1 MLIRTLSTVFLWSLM
16 GAVVYS
22 TKEAGAMW
30 ILNLC
35 STLTLFEIYTILGR
49 LGFAANR
56 MSGLITGGCMI
67 PVAFYFPGA
76 GVDVLAIGAL
86 LTSAACVL
94 FPQAQR
100 GMYVKRLMP
109 TFFGLLYVTF
119 LLHYFVQIIQVANVE
134 STNESLGFGL
144 FFSLWVVV
152 VAKFSD
158 IGALLIGKMIG
169 RTKMAPSISPGK
181 TIEGLIG
188 GLAASAGIGAL
199 IPWLVL
205 NYMPMVVNFG
215 SFDFSP
221 TQGAVCGLL
230 IAVTS
235 VIGDLI
241 ASVLKRLAGMKDS
254 GGAIP
259 GIGGLLD
266 LTDSLILAA
275 PTGYFIL
282 LILQP

>member
-1 MLIRTLSTVFLWSLM
+1 MFIRTISSLFLWSSI
-16 GAVVYS
+16 GGIVYAMD
-22 TKEAGAMW
+22 EIGAMW

-35 STLTLFEIYTILGR
+35 ATLTLFEIYTILGR

-56 MSGLITGGCMI
+56 LSGLLTGACMI
-67 PVAFYFPGA
+67 PISYYFPEYGI
-76 GVDVLAIGAL
+76 DVLAIGAL
-86 LTSAACVL
+86 FTSSACVL
-94 FPQAQR
+94 FPQDQR
-100 GMYVKRLMP
+100 GMYIKRLMP
-109 TFFGLLYVTF
+109 TFFGLLYVPF
-119 LLHYFVQIIQVANVE
+119 LLHYFVRILETDLQGTRIVSI
-134 STNESLGFGL
+134 SFSL
-144 FFSLWVVV
+144 FFCLWIVI

-158 IGALLIGKMIG
+158 MGALLVGKSIG

-181 TIEGLIG
+181 TIEGLLG
-188 GLAASAGIGAL
+188 GFLASAGVGAL
-199 IPWLVL
+199 IPWLITEYA
-205 NYMPMVVNFG
+205 NNFTDLSVC
-215 SFDFSP
+215 SFTP
-221 TQGAVCGLL
+221 VEGGLWGL
-230 IAVTS
+230 VIALTA

-282 LILQP
+282 QIIQP

>member
-1 MLIRTLSTVFLWSLM
+1 MLIRTLSTIILWSLM

-30 ILNLC
+30 VLNLF
-35 STLTLFEIYTILGR
+35 STLTLFETYTILGR

-119 LLHYFVQIIQVANVE
+119 LLHYFVQIIQAADVE

-199 IPWLVL
+199 IPWLIL
-205 NYMPMVVNFG
+205 NYMPTVVNFG

-221 TQGAVCGLL
+221 VQGAVWGLL

>member
-1 MLIRTLSTVFLWSLM
+1 MILRTLSTLFLWSII
-16 GAVVYS
+16 GGVVYS
-22 TKEAGAMW
+22 LKEVGAMW

-35 STLTLFEIYTILGR
+35 ATLTLFEIYTILGR
-49 LGFAANR
+49 LGYAANR

-67 PVAFYFPGA
+67 PISYYYEGS
-76 GVDVLAIGAL
+76 GIDILAVGAL
-86 LTSAACVL
+86 LSSAACVL

-109 TFFGLLYVTF
+109 TFFGLLFVTF
-119 LLHYFVQIIQVANVE
+119 LLHYFVRIIQFADCP
-134 STNESLGFGL
+134 SQQGTLGFGL
-144 FFSLWVVV
+144 FFCLWVVI

-158 IGALLIGKMIG
+158 IGALLVGKAIG

-181 TIEGLIG
+181 TVEGLIG
-188 GLAASAGIGAL
+188 GFGASAGVGAL
-199 IPWLVL
+199 LPWL
-205 NYMPMVVNFG
+205 MTEQFPQIASFG
-215 SFDFSP
+215 DWIFTP
-221 TQGAVCGLL
+221 EQGAIWGCL
-230 IAVTS
+230 IALS
-235 VIGDLI
+235 AVIGDLI

-282 LILQP
+282 LFIRS

>member
-1 MLIRTLSTVFLWSLM
+1 MLIRTLSTTILWSLM
-16 GAVVYS
+16 GVVVYS

-119 LLHYFVQIIQVANVE
+119 LLHYFVQIIQVAGVE

-152 VAKFSD
+152 VAKLSD

-199 IPWLVL
+199 IPWLIL
-205 NYMPMVVNFG
+205 NYIPTLVNFG

-221 TQGAVCGLL
+221 AQGAVWGLL

-282 LILQP
+282 LILQS

>member
-1 MLIRTLSTVFLWSLM
+1 MIIRTLSTLFLWSTM
-16 GAVVYS
+16 GVIIFFS
-22 TKEAGAMW
+22 KEAGAMW
-30 ILNLC
+30 ILNFC
-35 STLTLFEIYTILGR
+35 ATLTLFEIYTILGR
-49 LGFAANR
+49 LGYAANR
-56 MSGLITGGCMI
+56 MSGLITGGSLI
-67 PVAFYFPGA
+67 PISFYFPGA
-76 GVDVLAIGAL
+76 GVDVLAVGAL
-86 LTSAACVL
+86 LSSAACVL

-109 TFFGLLYVTF
+109 TFFGLLYVSF
-119 LLHYFVQIIQVANVE
+119 LLHYFVNIIQISEVTSSSVDI
-134 STNESLGFGL
+134 GFGL
-144 FFSLWVVV
+144 FFSLWVVI

-158 IGALLIGKMIG
+158 IGALLVGKTIG

-181 TIEGLIG
+181 TVEGLIG
-188 GLAASAGIGAL
+188 GLAASAGIGSL
-199 IPWLVL
+199 LPWVIV
-205 NYMPMVVNFG
+205 NYAPNLVNFG
-215 SFDFSP
+215 TWSFTPSE
-221 TQGAVCGLL
+221 GAIWGLL
-230 IAVTS
+230 VAVAA

-282 LILQP
+282 QIIKP